1 MKEVYN
7 MLKNKGLSDDQ
18 FDQWVINP
26 NVKKLYP
33 QSDLNKIK
41 EMWYPPKPKTK
52 KKKPAAKPLDSF
64 KYFNENEQ
72 E

>member
-41 EMWYPPKPKTK
+41 EMWYPPKPKPK
-52 KKKPAAKPLDSF
+52 KKKPAAEPLDSF

>member
-41 EMWYPPKPKTK
+41 EMWYPPKPKPK
-52 KKKPAAKPLDSF
+52 KKKPAPKPLDSF